1 MKQASE
7 WQVQTLLLDVFA
19 SVCSSDLV
27 SVLFKDW
34 RWILGVFTQISN
46 LVLVLSKGWR
56 CS

>member
-1 MKQASE
+1 MKRASG

-46 LVLVLSKGWR
+46 LILVLSKGWI